1 MIVGGTTTSG
11 SSKKARKTYL
21 RMVQNVQL
29 TGFVPKIARVDNPI
43 IGFLEEDARSLH
55 HLHDDALVNIP
66 IGDYN
71 THRVLVDNGSST
83 DILYYP
89 AFQQMRIERER
100 LVPTNTPLV
109 GFGGRKVYPLGAI
122 ILLVTVDDYS
132 QQITKDVTFLIV
144 NCLSAYN
151 AILGRPNLN
160 SWKAVISTYH
170 LMIKFPTEY
179 GVGKVHGDQVAAH
192 KCYIAMLEIDDHLQT
207 MSIEE
212 QRAVTELVERLEEI
226 LLDNFRPEQMTRIGT
241 LASPPVH
248 QALTAFLKEN
258 QDVFAWS
265 HENLPRLDPLI
276 MVHRLMSQPLFPL
289 FVKRNECS
297 PKNESG
303 L

>member
-1 MIVGGTTTSG
+1 M
-11 SSKKARKTYL
+11 
-21 RMVQNVQL
+21 
-29 TGFVPKIARVDNPI
+29 
-43 IGFLEEDARSLH
+43 EEDAQSLH

-71 THRVLVDNGSST
+71 THRVLVDNGSSI

-89 AFQQMRIERER
+89 AFQQMRIERKR
-100 LVPTNTPLV
+100 LVPNNAPLV
-109 GFGGRKVYPLGAI
+109 GFGGTKVYPLGAI
-122 ILLVTVDDYS
+122 ILLVTVGDYS
-132 QQITKDVTFLIV
+132 QQITKDITFLIV
-144 NCLSAYN
+144 NYLSAYN

-160 SWKAVISTYH
+160 SWKAVTSTYH

-192 KCYIAMLEIDDHLQT
+192 ECYIAMLEIDDHLQT

-212 QRAVTELVERLEEI
+212 QRAVTELVEGLEEI
-226 LLDNFRPEQMTRIGT
+226 LLDNFRPEQTTRIGT
-241 LASPPVH
+241 FASPPVR

-265 HENLPRLDPLI
+265 HENLPRIDPLI

-297 PKNESG
+297 PNNESG